1 MDENLALKPKR
12 RADPTEP
19 GVGGLMFLGLLAA
32 TGFAW
37 GWLAQAGG
45 FF

>member
-1 MDENLALKPKR
+1 MRASLALKRPR
-12 RADPTEP
+12 RTDPTEP
-19 GVGGLMFLGLLAA
+19 GVGGAMFLGLLAA
-32 TGFAW
+32 AGFAW